1 MLETILITIVLIAAF
16 AGVAWYGYKSSLKS
30 KSTNHHDEQ
39 RIEPSLA
46 DEAPSLNNNDNQE
59 QQALYIYDDDVELIV
74 KTPENI
80 DVADVEIIDDL
91 PTKLEPATDQV
102 ETITEE
108 ETAPTPVWDKVI
120 AFTVMAQ
127 EGQVFSGKAVKAML
141 DKLDFHFGDMQLYH
155 RKLADMEHDIT
166 ITVANILD
174 PGTLDPANFIAMKT
188 PGLLVFIHLEGDIDG
203 VSYFDA
209 LTVTTQAIADRLKGV
224 LSDESRRALSAD
236 RVDTLRKQIVKQQ
249 AEISQ

>member
-1 MLETILITIVLIAAF
+1 VLETILITIVLIAAF

-30 KSTNHHDEQ
+30 KLTSHHDEQ

-46 DEAPSLNNNDNQE
+46 DEDYALNDNDNKE

-74 KTPENI
+74 RTPENSEVT
-80 DVADVEIIDDL
+80 DAETVDELSAEIEANQAETSTIEEDIKP
-91 PTKLEPATDQV
+91 PT
-102 ETITEE
+102 
-108 ETAPTPVWDKVI
+108 WDKVI

-224 LSDESRRALSAD
+224 LSDESRRSLSAG
-236 RVDTLRKQIVKQQ
+236 RVDTLRKQIIKQQ
-249 AEISQ
+249 AEMSQ

>member
-74 KTPENI
+74 RTPENSEVT
-80 DVADVEIIDDL
+80 DAETVDELSAEIEANQAETSTIEEDIKP
-91 PTKLEPATDQV
+91 PT
-102 ETITEE
+102 
-108 ETAPTPVWDKVI
+108 WDKVI

-224 LSDESRRALSAD
+224 LSDESRRSLSAG
-236 RVDTLRKQIVKQQ
+236 RVDTLRKQIIKQQ
-249 AEISQ
+249 AEMSQ